1 VEFDNPTILR
11 QSQLSP
17 RLSRER
23 FRCHGARQW
32 HHRRGKPHDIVADLT
47 DTLLR
52 EIRDLNL
59 KITPD
64 GEGRFGYINDGG
76 VYIEI
81 IPYGKL
87 LQDAKLRQGIFFQKL
102 GLTNLDPTAVAEG
115 EALDKVAAPEM
126 SEEIGA

>member
-1 VEFDNPTILR
+1 MNRDRFWLTDEQFSKIAPHLPTDTR
-11 QSQLSP
+11 G
-17 RLSRER
+17 SRIK
-23 FRCHGARQW
+23 GAAY
-32 HHRRGKPHDIVADLT
+32 HCYIVADLT

>member
-1 VEFDNPTILR
+1 MPRQFGQAELR
-11 QSQLSP
+11 MQ
-17 RLSRER
+17 ER
-23 FRCHGARQW
+23 
-32 HHRRGKPHDIVADLT
+32 P
-47 DTLLR
+47 
-52 EIRDLNL
+52 
-59 KITPD
+59 
-64 GEGRFGYINDGG
+64 
-76 VYIEI
+76 

>member
-1 VEFDNPTILR
+1 MPLFEAVHNALHAVD
-11 QSQLSP
+11 
-17 RLSRER
+17 
-23 FRCHGARQW
+23 
-32 HHRRGKPHDIVADLT
+32 DLYLKEASA
-47 DTLLR
+47 TLLR

-102 GLTNLDPTAVAEG
+102 GLTDLDPTAVAEV
-115 EALDKVAAPEM
+115 EALEKVAGPEM
-126 SEEIGA
+126 SEEIGASMAH

>member
-1 VEFDNPTILR
+1 MCGIAGVISRYP
-11 QSQLSP
+11 LSSVQTDQV
-17 RLSRER
+17 RRIQGFLT
-23 FRCHGARQW
+23 
-32 HHRRGKPHDIVADLT
+32 HRG
-47 DTLLR
+47 
-52 EIRDLNL
+52 
-59 KITPD
+59 PD

>member
-1 VEFDNPTILR
+1 
-11 QSQLSP
+11 
-17 RLSRER
+17 
-23 FRCHGARQW
+23 
-32 HHRRGKPHDIVADLT
+32 LT

-102 GLTNLDPTAVAEG
+102 GLTNLDPTAATRKG